1 MVRIKRK
8 MKKSLLLFSGIL
20 VGTCGC
26 MSAKNL
32 QTVPRNDAELASSL
46 TALKK
51 EYAPFLRSLP
61 EKVSYRTQKIISGQK
76 DWKRTIKFHEKPY
89 TIDEPKDQMLSDFD
103 DSKWETTLVPEWNYQ
118 TTGSHRPVNVTV
130 WYRKHFNATAVPE
143 GKRVFLV
150 FNGVDWKSDIWLN
163 GKKLG
168 THEGY
173 WTPFRFDV
181 TDILQKDN
189 ILSVRILDG
198 RAFGEPCAHW
208 PPLYSIPTDPVE
220 NQRYTRSFKGSII
233 GYQPWNYQSGSGFGI
248 FRDVLLETTNQDIV
262 TEILARKHHNETE
275 ASLSVKMDCKSTD
288 PVKLVADIMPENFEG
303 ASFHKEM
310 DFTPSGSNEDSTKFK
325 MEMPD
330 AKLWSP
336 DTPYLYRVRIT
347 LKSEDG
353 TPIDAQDTLFGVRS
367 FTMASDKNPVKGFLP
382 GTFFLNG
389 KPCLLKGTNV
399 QGFNMYW
406 YWHQDEKLINSILL
420 LKAGNFNAIRSCQHV
435 MFREVRTLLDRLG
448 IMSEQDQGAR
458 FPSAGEGANCGET
471 LMRIAPRLAKEVY
484 NNPGV
489 VLISFANE
497 TKFNPKYL
505 EFSKITHDFDPERII
520 VPISGIRRGGHINI
534 NEGRKHYL
542 IPQDSDL
549 WSYIVE
555 DYHPYWGW
563 YKQHLGELWELG
575 TPLEPAIQ
583 LSTVGEYGAEGLDSY
598 ETMSEHYP
606 AHWGKTPDASED
618 TLYGEVQV
626 LKHDVRQLVGF
637 RGKVPQNLGEY
648 IKASQTYQ
656 ADIVGALT
664 RTFRL
669 SPKRIAGYFQFHF
682 LDVMPASWPKAL
694 VSHDLKPK
702 KAYYEMVQDNQSI
715 VPLPVINDDGMGMQ
729 LWIASDKDQEIPGCT
744 LKWEISAENAETV
757 TGEQELTIPLY
768 DAQKVVDV
776 DLKSFD
782 KNVSNINISLSLYS
796 PDNKLI
802 STYKNSVFIRLW
814 REKEA
819 VFKPLEK
826 YKDEVIPK
834 KYRPGE
840 EEKEAAEKAMKEKEK
855 QDKKDKKSKDK
866 DKKSKDKKD
875 KNAKDK

>member
-1 MVRIKRK
+1 MGSVR
-8 MKKSLLLFSGIL
+8 KSLFVFFSII
-20 VGTCGC
+20 VGACGSL
-26 MSAKNL
+26 SAAETP
-32 QTVPRNDAELASSL
+32 TVPRNDAELASRL
-46 TALKK
+46 AALKE

-61 EKVSYRTQKIISGQK
+61 KKVNYRSQEIISGSK

-89 TIDEPKDQMLSDFD
+89 LIDEPKDQMNSDFD

-118 TTGSHRPVNVTV
+118 TTGNHYPVNVTV
-130 WYRKHFNATAVPE
+130 WYRKHFSAAETPA

-150 FNGVDWKSDIWLN
+150 FKGVDWKGDVWLN

-168 THEGY
+168 SHEGY

-181 TDILQKDN
+181 TDILQKEN
-189 ILSVRILDG
+189 ILAVRIIDG

-208 PPLYSIPTDPVE
+208 PPLYSIPTDPLE
-220 NQRYTRSFKGSII
+220 NQRYTRSFKDSII

-248 FRDVLLETTNQDIV
+248 YRDVVLETTGSDIV
-262 TEILARKHHNETE
+262 TEILARKHYDSTE
-275 ASLSVKMDCKSTD
+275 ASLSVKMDCKSKG
-288 PVKLVADIMPENFEG
+288 PMKIVADIMPENFEG
-303 ASFHKEM
+303 ASFHKEIA
-310 DFTPSGSNEDSTKFK
+310 FTPSGSNDEAKKFAV
-325 MEMPD
+325 EMPN
-330 AKLWSP
+330 ATLWSP
-336 DTPYLYRVRIT
+336 ETPYLYRVRIT

-406 YWHQDEKLINSILL
+406 YWHQDEKLIDAILM
-420 LKAGNFNAIRSCQHV
+420 LKAGDFNAIRSCQHV

-458 FPSAGEGANCGET
+458 FPKAGEGENCGET
-471 LMRIAPRLAKEVY
+471 LMRIAPRLVKEVY

-489 VLISFANE
+489 VLVSFANE
-497 TKFNPKYL
+497 TVFDPAYI
-505 EFSKITHDFDPERII
+505 EFSKAAHNVDPDRII

-534 NEGRKHYL
+534 NEGRQHYE

-563 YKQHLGELWELG
+563 YKHNLGFLWLLG
-575 TPLEPAIQ
+575 KPLEPAIQ
-583 LSTVGEYGAEGLDSY
+583 LSTIGEYGAEGLDAY
-598 ETMSEHYP
+598 ETMSKHYP
-606 AHWGKTPDASED
+606 AHWGKTPAADED

-626 LKHDVRQLVGF
+626 VKHDVRQLVGF
-637 RGKVPQNLGEY
+637 RGEMPQNLGEY
-648 IKASQTYQ
+648 IEASQTYQ
-656 ADIVGALT
+656 ADVVGALT

-669 SPKRIAGYFQFHF
+669 SPKRVAGYFQFHF
-682 LDVMPASWPKAL
+682 LDVTPASWPKAL

-702 KAYYEMVQDNQSI
+702 KAYYEMAQDNQSV
-715 VPLPVINDDGMGMQ
+715 VPLPVINDDGMGLQ
-729 LWIASDKDQEIPGCT
+729 LWIANDEDQQIPGCT
-744 LKWEISAENAETV
+744 LKWEISAENAKPV
-757 TGEQELTIPLY
+757 TGEQACTVPLY

-782 KNVSNINISLSLYS
+782 KNVSNIKISLSLYNAE
-796 PDNKLI
+796 NKLI
-802 STYKNSVFIRLW
+802 STYESSVFIRLW

-819 VFKPLEK
+819 VFKPLEE
-826 YKDEVIPK
+826 YKDEVVPEK
-834 KYRPGE
+834 VRP
-840 EEKEAAEKAMKEKEK
+840 EEKKSTTEVKS
-855 QDKKDKKSKDK
+855 KKSK
-866 DKKSKDKKD
+866 KKK
-875 KNAKDK
+875 